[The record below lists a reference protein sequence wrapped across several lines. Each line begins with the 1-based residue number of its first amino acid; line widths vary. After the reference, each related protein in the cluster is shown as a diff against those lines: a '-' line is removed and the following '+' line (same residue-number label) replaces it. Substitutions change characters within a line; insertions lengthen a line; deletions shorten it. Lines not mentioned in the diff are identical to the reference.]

1 MNISVEVHGEIIIVK
16 ISGEFYL
23 GNIKEVE
30 KMWDDQVQKQ
40 PRVIAF
46 DCRNLSFIDSSAIGT
61 LVKFLN
67 NSDKFDIR
75 LVFFD
80 LTESIE
86 KIFITAKL
94 NKIFT
99 ITTEKEFRE
108 EYLPG

>member
-1 MNISVEVHGEIIIVK
+1 MDISVEEHGKTIIVR

-30 KMWDDQVQKQ
+30 KMWDEQVQTG

-46 DCRNLSFIDSSAIGT
+46 DCSELSFIDSSAIGT

-67 NSDKFDIR
+67 NSDKFDIK
-75 LVFFD
+75 LIFFD
-80 LTESIE
+80 LNNSIE
-86 KIFITAKL
+86 KIFSTAKL

-99 ITTEKEFRE
+99 ITSGQEFRE
-108 EYLPG
+108 DYL